1 MRQNHP
7 SSFLSS
13 SSGANYVVPVIDV
26 TTLQDEEMALSKFAA
41 YWTDPASRTRVL
53 NVLGLNVSDT
63 ELGKEISL
71 PRLVRELGWAQ
82 ILGIE
87 KETKSVAKY
96 VLFSTGNSYTDFHVD
111 FGGSSVWYHVP
122 RGHKIF
128 YLIRPT
134 EHNLCLFERWSSMS
148 AAAAA
153 KRDTPF
159 FGDLVDCC
167 YKVHLREG
175 GLVLMPG
182 GWIHAV
188 FTPVDTVAIAGNFLQ
203 IHSISMQLRISELEG
218 RNGEPAKYRFP
229 HFTALHELIGKH
241 YLELLGS
248 CVAHLFIF
256 LFFLCSL
263 FLLIYLFIHLF
274 FNSN

>member
-1 MRQNHP
+1 
-7 SSFLSS
+7 
-13 SSGANYVVPVIDV
+13 
-26 TTLQDEEMALSKFAA
+26 
-41 YWTDPASRTRVL
+41 
-53 NVLGLNVSDT
+53 
-63 ELGKEISL
+63 
-71 PRLVRELGWAQ
+71 
-82 ILGIE
+82 
-87 KETKSVAKY
+87 
-96 VLFSTGNSYTDFHVD
+96 
-111 FGGSSVWYHVP
+111 
-122 RGHKIF
+122 
-128 YLIRPT
+128 
-134 EHNLCLFERWSSMS
+134 MS
-148 AAAAA
+148 AAA
-153 KRDTPF
+153 KRETPF
-159 FGDLVDCC
+159 FGDLVDFC

-182 GWIHAV
+182 GWIHVV

-203 IHSISMQLRISELEG
+203 IHSISMQLRISELEA